1 MAIIIKTQRPQE
13 LINSLNRAINRRAIL
28 TWVVDDMGDYTISR
42 EQWQFLA
49 WMRPYILNDRIVF
62 GIIQSRKFPM
72 TKELYGVYH
81 GRFVATLLSHFDLD
95 IIDINVTP
103 LLTEYDVVDNIFS
116 ATTILSAVFQ
126 PTK

>member
-49 WMRPYILNDRIVF
+49 WMIF

-81 GRFVATLLSHFDLD
+81 GRFVATLLSHFDSD

-103 LLTEYDVVDNIFS
+103 LLTEYDVVDNN
-116 ATTILSAVFQ
+116 
-126 PTK
+126 

>member
-1 MAIIIKTQRPQE
+1 MAIIIKTRKPQE

-28 TWVVDDMGDYTISR
+28 TWIVDAIGDYTISH

-81 GRFVATLLSHFDLD
+81 GRFVATLLRHFDLD

-103 LLTEYDVVDNIFS
+103 LLTEYDVVDNN
-116 ATTILSAVFQ
+116 
-126 PTK
+126 

>member
-49 WMRPYILNDRIVF
+49 WMRPYF
-62 GIIQSRKFPM
+62 K
-72 TKELYGVYH
+72 
-81 GRFVATLLSHFDLD
+81 
-95 IIDINVTP
+95 
-103 LLTEYDVVDNIFS
+103 
-116 ATTILSAVFQ
+116 
-126 PTK
+126 